1 MTRFGSYLARLG
13 LTSRFACV
21 AFVLVGCRS
30 SLPVLAIAAAPPAE
44 EPRERRVGLPG
55 DGTWDHIIAA
65 SAARRL
71 YVSHATHIDVLDLD
85 SDTLVGV
92 LDSLPGVHGVALDEY
107 AHRGY
112 TSNEGDSSITVFDT
126 RSLQVLRRLHVRAD
140 SPDGI
145 VFDPASRR
153 VFAMHG
159 NSPSLSVFDA
169 GADTLRNVLQLGGS
183 PDGGIP
189 DGHGQLYV
197 TLKDRSELL
206 VIDTHRL
213 SILQRWPLAPCAG
226 PDAIA
231 IDTVRGRVVLGCD
244 SGTVVSVETS
254 TGTVH
259 PGFAIGTGVDGVSIG
274 GNMILA
280 STADGVVTVAR
291 CQQDRC
297 AVERT
302 IRTMRG
308 SGTSALD
315 SRTLRLYVPYD
326 VRVAER
332 SDSLRARMQN
342 TGGTQG
348 FGVQIIP
355 LRRTP

>member
-1 MTRFGSYLARLG
+1 MRRFDWYLSRLVIA
-13 LTSRFACV
+13 SRFACV
-21 AFVLVGCRS
+21 AFVLVACRS
-30 SLPVLAIAAAPPAE
+30 SLPVLAIAAAPLAD
-44 EPRERRVGLPG
+44 ERLEQRVGLPG
-55 DGTWDHIIAA
+55 DSTWDHIIAA

-85 SDTLVGV
+85 GDTLVGV
-92 LDSLPGVHGVALDEY
+92 LDSLPGVHGVALDEQ
-107 AHRGY
+107 AQRGY

-126 RSLQVLRRLHVRAD
+126 RSLQVLRRLHMRAD

-159 NSPSLSVFDA
+159 NSPSLSVVDT
-169 GADTLRNVLQLGGS
+169 GADTVRHVLQLGGL

-189 DGHGQLYV
+189 DGRGRLYV

-213 SILQRWPLAPCAG
+213 SIQYRWPLAPCAG

-259 PGFAIGTGVDGVSIG
+259 PGFAIGPGVDGVSIAG
-274 GNMILA
+274 DMVLA

-291 CQQDRC
+291 CHEDHC
-297 AVERT
+297 AIERT
-302 IRTMRG
+302 IRTVRG

-315 SRTLRLYVPYD
+315 ARTLRLFVPYD
-326 VRVAER
+326 VRVADR
-332 SDSLRARMQN
+332 SDSLLARIQN
-342 TGGTQG
+342 TGGIQG